1 MITFDNLIMK
11 IGIALLVTHE
21 YLRTKEHNDSPYS
34 QQEHMKS
41 PHIALPINGR
51 MMGSPLPA

>member
-21 YLRTKEHNDSPYS
+21 YLRTKEHNDSPY
-34 QQEHMKS
+34 
-41 PHIALPINGR
+41 PI
-51 MMGSPLPA
+51 

>member
-21 YLRTKEHNDSPYS
+21 YLRTKEQS
-34 QQEHMKS
+34 
-41 PHIALPINGR
+41 INTE
-51 MMGSPLPA
+51 